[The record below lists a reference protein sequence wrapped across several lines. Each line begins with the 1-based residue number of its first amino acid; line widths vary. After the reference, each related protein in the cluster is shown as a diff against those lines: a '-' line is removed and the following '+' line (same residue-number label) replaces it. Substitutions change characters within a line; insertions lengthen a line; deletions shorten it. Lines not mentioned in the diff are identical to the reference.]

1 MIKTFVRDNGKDLLL
16 IILGNLLLAFTVTF
30 FILPY
35 EILTGGI
42 FGVAIALKPILP
54 MVDTNYIGYAIIALT
69 FILGAIFLGKSFA
82 LKTVISSVV
91 YPIFLEMFRNV
102 PFEVTTEP
110 LLASLYGGLLT
121 GVAVGLVFRA
131 KGSTG
136 GMDIF
141 PLIMNKYFNIKHSQ
155 GMLIIDGLTVILGL
169 STLGIEHVLLG
180 LVSVF
185 ASSFAIDRVI
195 MLGSESAK
203 SVYIISDYLHIINER
218 IQTEIERGTTII
230 KASGGYSK
238 EPRDIIMCVITVEQY
253 PVLQSIVQEE
263 DENAFIIVN
272 EAHEILGEGFSYGP
286 RI

>member
-1 MIKTFVRDNGKDLLL
+1 MFKLLKDNAKDIVMILA
-16 IILGNLLLAFTVTF
+16 GNLLLAFAITY

-42 FGVAIALKPILP
+42 FGVSISLKPILP
-54 MVDTNYIGYAIIALT
+54 FVDTNYIAYAIIAFT
-69 FILGAIFLGKSFA
+69 FVLGAVFLGKSFA
-82 LKTVISSVV
+82 VKTVLSSVV
-91 YPIFLEMFRNV
+91 YPLFLEMFRV
-102 PFEVTTEP
+102 TPFEVKTDP

-136 GMDIF
+136 GMDVF
-141 PLIMNKYFNIKHSQ
+141 PLIMNKKFNIKHSQ
-155 GMLIIDGLTVILGL
+155 GMLIVDGLTVILGL

-180 LVSVF
+180 LISVF
-185 ASSFAIDRVI
+185 ASSYTIDRII

-203 SVYIISDYLHIINER
+203 SVYIISDYQEAINYR
-218 IQTEIERGTTII
+218 IQNEIERGTTII
-230 KASGGYSK
+230 KAVGGYSK
-238 EPRDIIMCVITVEQY
+238 EPRDMIMCVVTMEQY
-253 PVLQSIVQEE
+253 PILQEIVQEE

-286 RI
+286 RV

>member
-1 MIKTFVRDNGKDLLL
+1 MKDNGKDIVL
-16 IILGNLLLAFTVTF
+16 ILMGNLLLAFTVTF

-54 MVDTNYIGYAIIALT
+54 AVDTNYIAYAIIALT
-69 FILGAIFLGKSFA
+69 FVLGAVFLGKDFA
-82 LKTVISSVV
+82 LKTVLSSIV
-91 YPIFLEMFRNV
+91 YPVFLELLRNV
-102 PFEVTTEP
+102 PFVVKTEP

-136 GMDIF
+136 GMDVF
-141 PLIMNKYFNIKHSQ
+141 PLVMNKYMNLKHSQ
-155 GMLIIDGLTVILGL
+155 GMLIVDGLTVILGL

-185 ASSFAIDRVI
+185 ASSFAIDRI
-195 MLGSESAK
+195 ILLGSESAK
-203 SVYIISDYLHIINER
+203 SVYIISDYLNIINDR
-218 IQTEIERGTTII
+218 IQNEIERGTTII

>member
-1 MIKTFVRDNGKDLLL
+1 MILA
-16 IILGNLLLAFTVTF
+16 GNLLLASAITY

-42 FGVAIALKPILP
+42 FGVSISLKPILP
-54 MVDTNYIGYAIIALT
+54 FVDTNYIAYAIIAFT
-69 FILGAIFLGKSFA
+69 FVLGAVFLGKSFA
-82 LKTVISSVV
+82 VKTVLSSVV
-91 YPIFLEMFRNV
+91 YPLFLEMFRV
-102 PFEVTTEP
+102 IPFEVKTDP

-136 GMDIF
+136 GMDVF
-141 PLIMNKYFNIKHSQ
+141 PLIMNKKFNIKHSQ
-155 GMLIIDGLTVILGL
+155 GMLIVDGLTVILGL

-180 LVSVF
+180 LISVF
-185 ASSFAIDRVI
+185 ASSYTIDRII

-203 SVYIISDYLHIINER
+203 SVYIISDYQEAINYR
-218 IQTEIERGTTII
+218 IQNEIERGTTII
-230 KASGGYSK
+230 KAVGGYSK
-238 EPRDIIMCVITVEQY
+238 EPRDMIMCVVTMEQY
-253 PVLQSIVQEE
+253 PILQEIVQEE

-286 RI
+286 RV

>member
-1 MIKTFVRDNGKDLLL
+1 MKKFVRDNGKDLLL
-16 IILGNLLLAFTVTF
+16 ILLGNLLLAFTVTF

-54 MVDTNYIGYAIIALT
+54 NVDTNYIAYAIIGAT
-69 FILGAIFLGKSFA
+69 FVLGALFLGKAFA

-91 YPIFLEMFRNV
+91 YPLFLEMFRNV
-102 PFEVTTEP
+102 DFVVTTEP

-141 PLIMNKYFNIKHSQ
+141 PLIMNKYTGMKHSQ
-155 GMLIIDGLTVILGL
+155 GMLIVDGLTVILGL

-203 SVYIISDYLHIINER
+203 SVYIISDYLDIINDR
-218 IQTEIERGTTII
+218 IQREIERGTTII
-230 KASGGYSK
+230 KASGGYSR

-253 PVLQSIVQEE
+253 PILQSIVHEE